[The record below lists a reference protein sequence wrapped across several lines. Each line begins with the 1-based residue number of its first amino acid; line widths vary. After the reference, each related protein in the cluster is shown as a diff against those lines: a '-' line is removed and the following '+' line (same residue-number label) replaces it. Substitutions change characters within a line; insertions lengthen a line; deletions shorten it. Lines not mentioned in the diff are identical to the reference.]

1 MSDAQLARKRERNA
15 ILSALEI
22 FRTIDV
28 PRNFYSMVVFLYVC
42 ENEGLNVSEL
52 AFVTRMRVATVARI
66 VKVLAGDVA
75 EEQVEPQNVLFEFRA
90 SDQDRRLKFVYLT
103 ERGRRLRDDLEG
115 LIASANPIVV

>member
-28 PRNFYSMVVFLYVC
+28 PRNFYSMIVFLYVC